1 MSDKKYDI
9 KDDFGPTTSSRA
21 SDGKGVVWTNYDG
34 VKWKSETGIT
44 YQYPEPTQFNSKE
57 DGMHKFYSPKSGK
70 MGAAF
75 DERKDK

>member
-34 VKWKSETGIT
+34 VKWKSETYRT
-44 YQYPEPTQFNSKE
+44 YKNPEPTQFNRIKAV
-57 DGMHKFYSPKSGK
+57 MHKCYIPKSGK